1 MIAVDQTISRAL
13 SRITTT
19 CMAAAAVIACG
30 GTLPPPSSTDVKA
43 ANTHWPGTSMEQLQS
58 GRRAYLKQCGTCHAL
73 KSETAVP
80 RDVWESTVNRMRSK
94 NGAKLTDEEVANI
107 ARYLYAMASR

>member
-1 MIAVDQTISRAL
+1 MIAIGQTISRAF
-13 SRITTT
+13 SRITST
-19 CMAAAAVIACG
+19 CVAAVTVLACG
-30 GTLPPPSSTDVKA
+30 GTLPPPSTADVKT

-58 GRRAYLKQCGTCHAL
+58 GRRAYLNQCGKCHAL

-80 RDVWESTVNRMRSK
+80 RDVWEATVDRMRSK
-94 NGAKLTDEEVANI
+94 NGAKITDEEIANI

>member
-1 MIAVDQTISRAL
+1 MIATRQTGSRAL
-13 SRITTT
+13 SRITIAIVAATT
-19 CMAAAAVIACG
+19 ALACG
-30 GTLPPPSSTDVKA
+30 GTLPAPSTADVKT

-58 GRRAYLKQCGTCHAL
+58 GRRAYLNQCGKCHSL

-80 RDVWESTVNRMRSK
+80 KDAWEGTVSRMRSK
-94 NGAKLTDEEVANI
+94 NGAKLTDEDVANI